1 MGGAVVVVAVF
12 ASPSDSPNSSAD
24 GFHITGLGNSH
35 QFSTG
40 IYQVLGGLLKALL
53 ICLDA
58 L

>member
-1 MGGAVVVVAVF
+1 MAVF

-35 QFSTG
+35 QFYTG